1 MKYAVLGIALALNF
15 GADARADSPSATAPG
30 TTANDAQAPGPQA
43 SADGASAAA
52 PSTTGGE
59 SKSSDPQAPAGNAI
73 TVTPVASGSAAQAP
87 GPQAPADSVVATAP
101 GTSGD
106 ASQAPSRFALELHG
120 GTTGIGGQAEFIV
133 NDYLTGRVSGDWLGV
148 DVSANTINLDDVN
161 IEYAGRGNWTT
172 VGAFA
177 DVHPFKSGWF
187 LSGGVFQGNRNASF
201 AGVPTQNI
209 VIDGMTF
216 TPDQIGTL
224 HGNAKLP
231 GTSPFAGLGWDQA
244 QHPRRGWTF
253 RFLAGAAFGGPKVTL
268 WDVGPNSNL
277 PIVQQWTLKEE
288 ADAQDQ
294 VNGYKVYPVVQI
306 GVGYRF

>member
-1 MKYAVLGIALALNF
+1 MKYAIIGLALAFSF
-15 GADARADSPSATAPG
+15 GADARADSPSAPAPSTNG
-30 TTANDAQAPGPQA
+30 NDAQAAAPQA
-43 SADGASAAA
+43 AADSAAA
-52 PSTTGGE
+52 AAASTTGSE
-59 SKSSDPQAPAGNAI
+59 TKTADSQAPAANAI
-73 TVTPVASGSAAQAP
+73 TVTPSASSNAAQAP
-87 GPQAPADSVVATAP
+87 GPQAPADSVVAAKP
-101 GTSGD
+101 GTTGD
-106 ASQAPSRFALELHG
+106 ASQTPSRFALELHG
-120 GTTGIGGQAEFIV
+120 GTTGVGGQAEFIV

-148 DVSANTINLDDVN
+148 DVSANTINLDDVD
-161 IEYAGRGNWTT
+161 IKYAGRGNWTT
-172 VGAFA
+172 VGVFA

-224 HGNAKLP
+224 HGTAKLP

-244 QHPRRGWTF
+244 QHSRRGWAF

-268 WDVGPNSNL
+268 WDVGPNSGL

-288 ADAQDQ
+288 ADAQNQ
-294 VNGYKVYPVVQI
+294 VNGYKVYPVVQL